1 MNITSQVV
9 KDYFEEL
16 STKGIKIVYKKR
28 SYFIKLIAWF
38 LNFFRILS
46 KEIFMNYF
54 STTIGNTIYTNFK
67 TGDPLYSFVSQLFLA
82 AHEHTHVLQYRK
94 EKFIF
99 FLKYIFSSSSRAKY
113 EAEAYTANIELHY
126 FLFKEIIDVNYFAD
140 SLKYYKC
147 SKKDIEKAINIL
159 NKNISLIKEGK
170 IISESSKEIIAWLN
184 NRFEKEGE

>member
-1 MNITSQVV
+1 
-9 KDYFEEL
+9 
-16 STKGIKIVYKKR
+16 
-28 SYFIKLIAWF
+28 LIAWF

-67 TGDPLYSFVSQLFLA
+67 IGDPLYNLASQLALA
-82 AHEHTHVLQYRK
+82 THEHTHVLQYRK

-99 FLKYIFSSSSRAKY
+99 FLKYLFSSSARAKY
-113 EAEAYTANIELHY
+113 EAEAYTTNIELHY
-126 FLFKEIIDVNYFAD
+126 FLHKEIININYFAD
-140 SLKYYKC
+140 ALKYYKC
-147 SKKDIEKAINIL
+147 SKKDIRKAIDIL

-170 IISESSKEIIAWLN
+170 IISESSKEIISWLN